1 MLWNLKVLK
10 RMLRNAEDHGGL
22 EGNHGERVIVNE
34 TVALGSIEF
43 ALSFIQAYDRP
54 YGRLES
60 ELQKPLNHL
69 VECLR
74 TESLFIDNL
83 NSKLAEDDQSSY
95 ARGLRSNISIKNELL
110 KAITVPT

>member
-69 VECLR
+69 VCNRPSPRFLR
-74 TESLFIDNL
+74 
-83 NSKLAEDDQSSY
+83 
-95 ARGLRSNISIKNELL
+95 LRLRRL
-110 KAITVPT
+110 GGVPANGIIIH